1 MTEIDYARFPEL
13 LEHARDAGTAARWEL
28 LRSFQQ
34 GWGYEPSGD
43 RERTR
48 TGEADEASGRVDPTL
63 PIPAALAEWWDLP
76 FNSFADQPRL
86 YWTHPEWPPTVRPDP
101 SGYGASEALPRDNP
115 FVGPEEDLRVCVF
128 MAEYQYG
135 NEWGYPAAR
144 GALADPPV
152 LVTAEDDDGGDGWV
166 LQSHSLSEFFLQLAV
181 NRLPEHFGWAAGESE
196 IAPETVTR
204 LHKHLTPLGLLP
216 WRELGA
222 RSEYFGGPDVIVRH
236 DTGLHDLALTAYG
249 RTEEA
254 VHELAGTLG
263 IEWSEGIGEPA
274 SHGV

>member
-1 MTEIDYARFPEL
+1 MTEIDYARFPERL
-13 LEHARDAGTAARWEL
+13 AHARGADTAARWEL
-28 LRSFQQ
+28 LRSFQEE
-34 GWGYEPSGD
+34 WGYEPSGD
-43 RERTR
+43 RERVR
-48 TGEADEASGRVDPTL
+48 TDDADEASGPVDPTL
-63 PIPAALAEWWDLP
+63 AIPAALAEWWDLP

-86 YWTHPEWPPTVRPDP
+86 YWTHLEWPPTIRPDP
-101 SGYGASEALPRDNP
+101 AGHGVRGALPPDNP

-128 MAEYQYG
+128 MAEYQYA

-144 GALADPPV
+144 SALADPPV
-152 LVTAEDDDGGDGWV
+152 LVAAEDDDGKEGWMP
-166 LQSHSLSEFFLQLAV
+166 QSHSVSEFFLQLAV
-181 NRLPEHFGWAAGESE
+181 NRLPEHFGWTAGESE

-204 LHKHLTPLGLLP
+204 LRAHLSPLGLLP

-236 DTGLHDLALTAYG
+236 DTGMHDLALTAYG

-254 VHELAGTLG
+254 VRTLAESLG
-263 IEWSEGIGEPA
+263 IEWSEGIGEPE